1 MSAVGSERLKNVE
14 FEALNQNWQR
24 SLPTSHTHT
33 GRARAQA
40 LEHVEHLE
48 HEQKEFF
55 KWFKTLRLCQ
65 TLLNHIR
72 LR

>member
-40 LEHVEHLE
+40 LEHVE
-48 HEQKEFF
+48 
-55 KWFKTLRLCQ
+55 
-65 TLLNHIR
+65 
-72 LR
+72 